1 MSILLIAVYCVVIA
15 AGSFWG
21 GQLPAMIRLSHT
33 SMQALM
39 SFVGGLMLG
48 VALLHLLPHAIHQ
61 THIDVAAWATLVGL
75 VSMFCLIRVFQI
87 HHHGPEPEID
97 QEGVGHHHGPT
108 CVHHLPHE
116 VVPLSLMPQGI
127 DPRVAESGGKTPGT
141 GAPPTSSSD
150 APHVHGGGVHQFSWT
165 GLFGGLALHTLLD
178 GVALAA
184 SVAADGVHDSSHLW
198 LGFGT
203 FLAVL
208 LHKPLEAMSIVS
220 VMQAARWP
228 KKWVVVMNAAFSLM
242 CPLGAVLFY
251 FGLQGVESQPLVVG
265 IALGFS
271 AGVFLCVALAD
282 LLPEV
287 QFHSHDRVSL
297 TLSLLAGVAL
307 ASLIG
312 LFEPEHAHQHAP
324 GQHSEHDHG
333 EHSDHGHDHDA
344 GHVHGADDGHA
355 HDKP

>member
-1 MSILLIAVYCVVIA
+1 MMILLIAVYCVVIA

-21 GQLPAMIRLSHT
+21 GQLPALVRLSHT
-33 SMQALM
+33 RMQATM

-61 THIDVAAWATLVGL
+61 THLNVAAWATLVGL

-87 HHHGPEPEID
+87 HHHGPEPELEQGE
-97 QEGVGHHHGPT
+97 QEHQHGAT
-108 CVHHLPHE
+108 CVHHMKLD
-116 VVPLSLMPQGI
+116 VVPLSLN
-127 DPRVAESGGKTPGT
+127 VGGEPEPSSAARTVGT
-141 GAPPTSSSD
+141 GSASASGSTANHKVAST
-150 APHVHGGGVHQFSWT
+150 GVHQFSWT
-165 GLFGGLALHTLLD
+165 GLFGGLALHTLID

-184 SVAADGVHDSSHLW
+184 SVAADGADDANHLW

-228 KKWVVVMNAAFSLM
+228 SQSVLLVNAIFALM

-265 IALGFS
+265 VALGFS

-297 TLSLLAGVAL
+297 TFLLLAGVAL

-312 LFEPEHAHQHAP
+312 LFEPAHAHQPAPHA
-324 GQHSEHDHG
+324 ETHDH
-333 EHSDHGHDHDA
+333 HDH
-344 GHVHGADDGHA
+344 
-355 HDKP
+355 

>member
-1 MSILLIAVYCVVIA
+1 MWILLIAVYCVVIA

-21 GQLPAMIRLSHT
+21 GQLPALVRLSHT
-33 SMQALM
+33 RMQATM

-48 VALLHLLPHAIHQ
+48 VALLHLLPHAVHHTQLDI
-61 THIDVAAWATLVGL
+61 AAWATLIGL

-87 HHHGPEPEID
+87 HHHGPEPELAQGGD
-97 QEGVGHHHGPT
+97 EHQHHAT
-108 CVHHLPHE
+108 CVHHMKLD
-116 VVPLSLMPQGI
+116 VVPLSLNVGGEQEPPSVVQAVDQGSTSASGSSANHT
-127 DPRVAESGGKTPGT
+127 VES
-141 GAPPTSSSD
+141 A
-150 APHVHGGGVHQFSWT
+150 GVHQFSWT
-165 GLFGGLALHTLLD
+165 GLFGGLALHTLID
-178 GVALAA
+178 GVALGA
-184 SVAADGVHDSSHLW
+184 SVAADGVDGGNHLW

-228 KKWVVVMNAAFSLM
+228 SRSILLVNAIFALM
-242 CPLGAVLFY
+242 CPLGVVLFY

-265 IALGFS
+265 VALGFS

-312 LFEPEHAHQHAP
+312 LFEPAHAHQHDPHA
-324 GQHSEHDHG
+324 ETHDH
-333 EHSDHGHDHDA
+333 HDH
-344 GHVHGADDGHA
+344 
-355 HDKP
+355 